1 MASGTFPLLFFL
13 ISSFNDQ
20 SKYPI
25 KPTMKKRALF
35 GILSLLSVMVSA
47 QKTNTNKKLIMESVE
62 RHKAELTKISDSIW
76 ALAETAFEEDRSSE
90 LLAAYAEKNGFKV
103 ERGVAGIPT
112 AFTATYGSGKPVI
125 SVLGEFDAL
134 PGISQKAQPTKES
147 LNEGAAGHGCG
158 HNLFGAGSLG
168 AAVAVKELIE
178 QGKLKGTIKFLGTP
192 SEEKFFGKIWMV
204 REGLWNDV
212 DVNLSWHPAAKTEA
226 DVQSSLAL
234 VDFKVEFFGQAAHA
248 SADPWNGRS
257 ASDAL
262 ELYTTGINYYR
273 EHIKPTVRIH
283 YHIQDGGQVVNVVP
297 DYARLWVRVRDTKRS
312 GMMPVYE
319 RVQKM
324 AEGAA
329 IMANVDYKISLIS
342 GIYEVL
348 VNRAGGE
355 AMQRNL
361 ELLGPIAYTEE
372 EMAFAKKIQEVT
384 GKEQLGMDS
393 AILPLQATKE
403 NPGGGSTD
411 VGDVSWNVA
420 NINLGVTTAPK
431 DTPWHSWAVVAC
443 GGMSIGHKGMAQA
456 AKALG
461 MTMVDLFEDPKL
473 VEKVKSEYRER
484 KGNEVYKAI
493 IPDGPPPIG
502 SK

>member
-1 MASGTFPLLFFL
+1 MT
-13 ISSFNDQ
+13 
-20 SKYPI
+20 
-25 KPTMKKRALF
+25 
-35 GILSLLSVMVSA
+35 A
-47 QKTNTNKKLIMESVE
+47 QKMTANKKAIVESVE
-62 RHKAELTKISDSIW
+62 KHKKALIDISDKVW
-76 ALAETAFEEDRSSE
+76 ALAETAFEEKQSSKI
-90 LLAAYAEKNGFKV
+90 LADYAEQQGFTV
-103 ERGVAGIPT
+103 ERGVAGMPT
-112 AFTATYGSGKPVI
+112 AFVATYGSGSPVI

-134 PGISQKAQPTKES
+134 PGISQKAQPTKAP

-168 AAVAVKELIE
+168 AAIAVKELIE
-178 QGKLKGTIKFLGTP
+178 AGKIKGTVKFMGTP

-204 REGLWNDV
+204 RDGIWDDV
-212 DVNLSWHPAAKTEA
+212 DVNISWHPSASTKA

-273 EHIKPTVRIH
+273 EHVKPTVRMH

-297 DYARLWVRVRDTKRS
+297 DYARLWMRVRDTKRE

-329 IMANVDYKISLIS
+329 IMANVDYKVSLIS

-348 VNRAGGE
+348 VNRAGGQI
-355 AMQRNL
+355 MQKNL
-361 ELLGPIAYTEE
+361 ELLGPINYTPEE
-372 EMAFAKKIQEVT
+372 IAFGKKIQEVT
-384 GKEQLGMDS
+384 GKPQVGMDS
-393 AILPLQATKE
+393 KINPLEETKDH
-403 NPGGGSTD
+403 PGGGSTD
-411 VGDVSWNVA
+411 VGDVSWNVP

-443 GGMSIGHKGMAQA
+443 GGMSIGHKGMTYAS
-456 AKALG
+456 KAMA
-461 MTMVDLFEDPKL
+461 MTMLDLFENPKL
-473 VEKVKSEYRER
+473 VDAVKAEYKER
-484 KGNEVYKAI
+484 KGDATYEAI
-493 IPDGPPPIG
+493 VPAGPPPVNQN
-502 SK
+502 

>member
-1 MASGTFPLLFFL
+1 M
-13 ISSFNDQ
+13 
-20 SKYPI
+20 
-25 KPTMKKRALF
+25 
-35 GILSLLSVMVSA
+35 
-47 QKTNTNKKLIMESVE
+47 
-62 RHKAELTKISDSIW
+62 
-76 ALAETAFEEDRSSE
+76 
-90 LLAAYAEKNGFKV
+90 
-103 ERGVAGIPT
+103 PT
-112 AFTATYGSGKPVI
+112 AFVATYGSGRPVI

-134 PGISQKAQPTKES
+134 PGISQKAQPTKET
-147 LNEGAAGHGCG
+147 LHEGAGGHGCG

-168 AAVAVKELIE
+168 AAIAIKELI
-178 QGKLKGTIKFLGTP
+178 QTGKIKGTVKFFGTP
-192 SEEKFFGKIWMV
+192 SEEKYFGKIWMV
-204 REGLWNDV
+204 NAGLWDDV
-212 DVNLSWHPAAKTEA
+212 DVNLSWHPAAEMKA

-273 EHIKPTVRIH
+273 EHVKPTVRMH

-297 DYARLWVRVRDTKRS
+297 DYSRLWVRVRDTKRS

-319 RVQKM
+319 QVQKM

-355 AMQRNL
+355 IMQKNL
-361 ELLGPIAYTEE
+361 ETLGDISYTAEE
-372 EMAFAKKIQEVT
+372 IEFGKKIQEAT
-384 GKEQLGMDS
+384 GKPQVGMDS
-393 AILPLQATKE
+393 SIKPLLKTLDH
-403 NPGGGSTD
+403 PSGGSTD

-443 GGMSIGHKGMAQA
+443 GGMSIGHKGLIYAS
-456 AKALG
+456 KALA
-461 MTMVDLFEDPKL
+461 MTMVDLFESPEL
-473 VEKVKSEYRER
+473 VSKVKAEYVKR

-493 IPDGPPPIG
+493 IPEGPPPIDE
-502 SK
+502 

>member
-1 MASGTFPLLFFL
+1 MKKLVFVFFLVAGLGYSQKLTKNKKAVMAS
-13 ISSFNDQ
+13 
-20 SKYPI
+20 
-25 KPTMKKRALF
+25 
-35 GILSLLSVMVSA
+35 
-47 QKTNTNKKLIMESVE
+47 VE
-62 RHKAELTKISDSIW
+62 KHKAELIKISDSIW
-76 ALAETAFEEDRSSE
+76 ALAETAFEEHASSKI
-90 LLAAYAEKNGFKV
+90 LADYAEAQGMTV
-103 ERGVAGIPT
+103 ERGVAGMPT

-134 PGISQKAQPTKES
+134 PGISQKALPTKEP
-147 LNEGAAGHGCG
+147 LHEGAAGHGCG
-158 HNLFGAGSLG
+158 HNMFGAAALGS
-168 AAVAVKELIE
+168 AVAIKELIE
-178 QGKLKGTIKFLGTP
+178 AGKVKGTVKFLGTP

-204 REGLWNDV
+204 RDGLWDDV
-212 DVNLSWHPAAKTEA
+212 DVNISWHPSASIKA

-273 EHIKPTVRIH
+273 EHVKPTVRIH

-297 DYARLWVRVRDTKRS
+297 DYSRLWVRVRDTKRS

-319 RVQKM
+319 RIKAM

-348 VNRAGGE
+348 PNRSGG
-355 AMQRNL
+355 AVMQKNL
-361 ELLGPIAYTEE
+361 ELLGGITYTPEEIA
-372 EMAFAKKIQEVT
+372 FGKKIQEVT
-384 GKEQLGMDS
+384 GKPQIGMNS
-393 AILPLQATKE
+393 TISPLEETRE
-403 NPGGGSTD
+403 HPGGGSTD

-420 NINLGVTTAPK
+420 NINLGVTTAPA

-443 GGMSIGHKGMAQA
+443 GGMSIGHKGMVYA
-456 AKALG
+456 AKAMG
-461 MTMVDLFEDPKL
+461 MTMVDLFENPKT
-473 VEKVKSEYRER
+473 VQEIKAEYLER
-484 KGNEVYKAI
+484 KGDEVYKAI
-493 IPDGPPPIG
+493 VPDGPPPIDG
-502 SK
+502 E